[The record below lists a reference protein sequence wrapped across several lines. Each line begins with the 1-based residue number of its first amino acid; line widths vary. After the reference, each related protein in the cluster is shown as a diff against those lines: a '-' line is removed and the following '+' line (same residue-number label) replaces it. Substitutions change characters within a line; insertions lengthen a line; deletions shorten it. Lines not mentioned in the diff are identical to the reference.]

1 MFHRQSFH
9 FGHTVSYEYAN
20 TGFDDCNTGWVGVSH
35 SHPSLS
41 MHAKFKYAKSFCSDG
56 VGDPARRFGS
66 VLPHWSLQLLAI
78 HVAGA
83 LWGADQRD
91 PGNPPRQEHCHAV
104 RILGLSVDLSYQLG
118 GCHGLGQ
125 VDHVG
130 VGPRTMRQADARL
143 PRKVLARCCPVCSSR
158 SRRAPCV
165 QHLAAFCSL
174 STRKTTHSSVWLLRA
189 AGLRPSRSSIATRSR
204 HRCTG
209 PSTFGR
215 RTIQ

>member
-1 MFHRQSFH
+1 MQKFRS
-9 FGHTVSYEYAN
+9 
-20 TGFDDCNTGWVGVSH
+20 VGKLEWRPPPPVVRIRNG
-35 SHPSLS
+35 P
-41 MHAKFKYAKSFCSDG
+41 AIR
-56 VGDPARRFGS
+56 VGG
-66 VLPHWSLQLLAI
+66 VLPSWSLQLLAI
-78 HVAGA
+78 HFAGA

-104 RILGLSVDLSYQLG
+104 RILGLSVDLSRQLG

-158 SRRAPCV
+158 SMSMWLYRKPHVQFVHSAPSSILQSV
-165 QHLAAFCSL
+165 YS
-174 STRKTTHSSVWLLRA
+174 RKTTHSVWLLRA
-189 AGLRPSRSSIATRSR
+189 AGLRPSRSSIAIRSR

>member
-1 MFHRQSFH
+1 MFTQFRMNMQTRVLTTAIQGGWACLILTRRSRCMQS
-9 FGHTVSYEYAN
+9 SN
-20 TGFDDCNTGWVGVSH
+20 TQRASVH
-35 SHPSLS
+35 
-41 MHAKFKYAKSFCSDG
+41 G

-158 SRRAPCV
+158 SMSMALSQTSCSV
-165 QHLAAFCSL
+165 GSL
-174 STRKTTHSSVWLLRA
+174 ST
-189 AGLRPSRSSIATRSR
+189 
-204 HRCTG
+204 
-209 PSTFGR
+209 
-215 RTIQ
+215 